1 MKTATIKHN
10 DTDFT
15 VSFNGEANT
24 AAPAWDATVGYPSV
38 EDGGPDLSAVPSSE
52 AYPTA
57 AIEAF
62 VSEHVGRRV
71 EFADCTGSGADAG
84 VWESWRFRPVSA

>member
-1 MKTATIKHN
+1 MTTATIKHN

-38 EDGGPDLSAVPSSE
+38 EDGGPDLSSGSSMG
-52 AYPTA
+52 AYPTEE
-57 AIEAF
+57 IEAF
-62 VSEHVGRRV
+62 VSAQAGQPVR
-71 EFADCTGSGADAG
+71 FADCTGSGADAG